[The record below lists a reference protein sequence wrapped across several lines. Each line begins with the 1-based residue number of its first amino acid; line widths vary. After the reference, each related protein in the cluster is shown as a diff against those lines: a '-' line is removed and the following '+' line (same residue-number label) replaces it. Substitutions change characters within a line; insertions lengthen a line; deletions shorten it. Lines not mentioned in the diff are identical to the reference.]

1 MNKWKKQ
8 LASGKRKHDPFIQVF
23 TEYLLSLTL
32 LDMGT
37 QGGER
42 AQAQGLSPGMWVI
55 LEPRER
61 AGPVQT
67 PEGRSCAPQPSESD
81 GDKAP
86 AMI

>member
-8 LASGKRKHDPFIQVF
+8 LARGKRKQDPFIQVF
-23 TEYLLSLTL
+23 IEHLLSLTL

-67 PEGRSCAPQPSESD
+67 PEGAPVLPSPRNLTETQPL
-81 GDKAP
+81 P
-86 AMI
+86 